1 MATIGPVKVFS
12 KILASNTTALTFNI
26 GGSYRSYMLKIPSM
40 PSGGGDIR
48 FAVSDDE
55 GLTYKTLY
63 HAPTVAVATPTVVNI
78 PSSICNCVVGLPSL
92 GQHFQ
97 VYLTTAATGT
107 YAFSVICTA

>member
-12 KILASNTTALTFNI
+12 KSLASGVTALTFDV
-26 GGSYRSYMLKIPSM
+26 GGGYRSYMLQIPSM

-48 FAVSDDE
+48 FAVSNDE
-55 GLTYKTLY
+55 GVTYKTLY
-63 HAPTVAVATPTVVNI
+63 HAPTVATAAPTVVNI
-78 PSSICNCVVGLPSL
+78 ASTVCNCVVGLPTL